1 MAITMPKIEI
11 SFEQRAVSLIGRSE
25 RGIAILIGRDD
36 TDKSFTHKQYA
47 DLRRRLTK
55 ACTLRIT
62 TTPSATCSALR
73 RTRCTCSDWIPP
85 EH

>member
-25 RGIAILIGRDD
+25 RGIAILIVRDD
-36 TDKSFTHKQYA
+36 TLIS
-47 DLRRRLTK
+47 LRRRLTK
-55 ACTLRIT
+55 ACTPQTT

-85 EH
+85 EHWPTR